1 MNDIISVYIYITQE
15 IGNPKIIEIPGQ
27 VKTASSLFCQAT
39 GGLKMAMAVVQW
51 VTGRVFQGNMFSKAM
66 INHP

>member
-1 MNDIISVYIYITQE
+1 MISIVYIYIQE
-15 IGNPKIIEIPGQ
+15 IGNPEIIEIPGQ

-51 VTGRVFQGNMFSKAM
+51 VTGRIF
-66 INHP
+66 